1 MIAALRARSDQDMR
15 NILKQVVF
23 AVWLGGRKSRK
34 NLIKEY
40 ITETEA
46 FEFGMDDIARLRE
59 EMAILIQDL
68 HRIYTQKI
76 EEKKTRKKENE
87 KEK

>member
-1 MIAALRARSDQDMR
+1 MLYLLDTRIECKLTDWRD
-15 NILKQVVF
+15 
-23 AVWLGGRKSRK
+23 WKSRK

-76 EEKKTRKKENE
+76 EEKKTRKKAKKQQTDAAGKQSN
-87 KEK
+87 